1 MLMVVCLSTLLASS
15 VIPVAFAKAPDDTFY
30 PRLWYLRQIGA
41 EAAWEKT
48 TGSDQVV
55 VAVIDTGVA
64 IDHED
69 LRDNIW
75 TNAADIPSNGA
86 DDDGNGFV
94 DDVHGWNFLTKT
106 GDVRP
111 REDGSTDAGFVHGTL
126 VASLIGAR
134 GNNGIGVTGV
144 AWRVKIMPVVAL
156 DETGGG
162 SSSDVA
168 EAIRYA
174 VENGAHI
181 INLSLEGYTDSADL
195 SDALSFAT
203 SRGVLTVAASGNAP
217 EDPNGIDLDVL
228 RVYPA
233 CLSRDPS
240 YGVIAVGGTDTLDQ
254 KALYSNYGSCV
265 NVLAPSYD
273 LFGAR
278 PVSLAATSS
287 DARNGYEGGFNGTS
301 LAAPLVAG
309 VAALLKSV
317 HPLWRADELKARL
330 MSSAI
335 PIEGM
340 RLAAYQG
347 KLGQGRIDAALALAD
362 ASTSTVASYSVS
374 ATVPGR
380 QTRVRV
386 SSGKSVVDIQPYGAK
401 DTRGARAVFTD
412 TDADGIPEIVVV
424 PASGRELTYAIYALD
439 GRERRRTTV
448 ARDLVNGTLVASVT
462 GGVVIA
468 DQNGGR
474 AWGVAHDGTVT
485 SFRPYGPAYRAGLDL
500 LAISGVAAFV
510 PRGGGGHLM
519 ATDVKGRRL
528 VSVFPFGTSARGRWS
543 LARLPAVSTRPE
555 SLVVSGPLGSSVLNA
570 ARLGATGW
578 ATITLKDLE
587 TAKPVTSAGRASGDA
602 AVRIYDEWSR

>member
-1 MLMVVCLSTLLASS
+1 MIALFFGAVV
-15 VIPVAFAKAPDDTFY
+15 PVAQARVPNDPLYTKQ
-30 PRLWYLRQIGA
+30 WYLRQIGA

-69 LRDNIW
+69 LRENIW
-75 TNAADIPSNGA
+75 TNTREIPGNSV
-86 DDDGNGFV
+86 DDDRNGFA

-111 REDGSTDAGFVHGTL
+111 KEDGSTEAGYVHGTL

-144 AWRVKIMPVVAL
+144 NWRVKIMPVVAL

-168 EAIRYA
+168 EGIRYA

-195 SDALSFAT
+195 SDALAFAR
-203 SRGVLTVAASGNAP
+203 SKGVLTVAATGNAP
-217 EDPNGIDLDVL
+217 EDPLGIDLDVL

-278 PVSLAATSS
+278 PVSLTSTSS
-287 DARNGYEGGFNGTS
+287 AARIGYEGDFSGTS

-309 VAALLKSV
+309 TAALLKSV
-317 HPLWRADELKARL
+317 HPLWRADELKARI
-330 MSSAI
+330 MSTAI

-340 RLAAYQG
+340 QLAAYQG

-362 ASTSTVASYSVS
+362 VSTSTVATYAVG

-380 QTRVRV
+380 PTRVRI
-386 SSGKSVVDIQPYGAK
+386 SSGTSVLELQPYGAT
-401 DTRGARAVFTD
+401 DRRGARAVFSD
-412 TDADGIPEIVVV
+412 TDADGSPEIVVV
-424 PASGRELTYAIYALD
+424 PASGRELTYVVYTLD
-439 GRERRRTTV
+439 GRERRRSTIV
-448 ARDLVNGTLVASVT
+448 RDLVNGALITAVT

-468 DQNGGR
+468 DQSGGR
-474 AWGVAHDGTVT
+474 AWGVLHDGTAT
-485 SFRPYGPAYRAGLDL
+485 LFRPYGNAYRTGLDL
-500 LAISGVAAFV
+500 LSVSGAAAFA

-519 ATDVKGRRL
+519 VTDVKGRRL
-528 VSVFPFGTSARGRWS
+528 VSAFPFGTSARGRWS
-543 LARLPAVSTRPE
+543 LARLPASPSRPA
-555 SLVVSGPLGSSVLNA
+555 SLVVSGPLGSRVLDV

-578 ATITLKDLE
+578 SAITFKDLE
-587 TAKPVTSAGRASGDA
+587 AAKPVTSSGRSSGDA
-602 AVRIYDEWSR
+602 NLRIYDEWPR